1 MLPNLTCPDVF
12 DNNGPHVL
20 SQVKVQAPPQ
30 HDVAHAALPVQG
42 AGTCLLLTLYSH
54 SKLHGKLVLIM
65 CVYVQLSGDYTTSP
79 LKAGTY
85 YFACQVPGHW

>member
-1 MLPNLTCPDVF
+1 MLPNLTCPDTF
-12 DNNGPHVL
+12 DNNGPMVL
-20 SQVKVQAPPQ
+20 SQVKVHDPPQ
-30 HDVAHAALPVQG
+30 HDVVRAALPVQG
-42 AGTCLLLTLYSH
+42 ARTCLRLTLYRH
-54 SKLHGKLVLIM
+54 REKHRNLVLNM